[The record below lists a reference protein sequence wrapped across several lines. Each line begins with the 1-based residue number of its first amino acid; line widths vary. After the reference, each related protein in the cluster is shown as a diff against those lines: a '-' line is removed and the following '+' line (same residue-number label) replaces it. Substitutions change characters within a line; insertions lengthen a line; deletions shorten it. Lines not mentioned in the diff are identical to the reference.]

1 LASDSS
7 FIDVSFDRKGL
18 LRDYRAW
25 PETGLKTLENLP
37 PVHVEAGPTRVFVA
51 GMGASSAAGEFLR
64 DALAQS
70 QVRVNVLRSHIVPA
84 DLGKEDLIIGMSL
97 SGGTEE
103 TAYVFDQALRR
114 GAKGIAI
121 ASGGL
126 LKTIA
131 DRRGAQFVK
140 IEGGATARSSFP
152 VFVST
157 LAGALEGWKPELGLK
172 GRLAGAFEGLRKV
185 SAVYSDPD
193 VDRSAPAKT
202 ASWLQEA
209 THTSAYYSPFN
220 LSVGIR
226 FKNVLSENAKMDCTI
241 TDVMDVMHDGITCW
255 EHDFGSR
262 LLLLHS
268 WRDDDV
274 VNHRFSLIGEQVR
287 SLGFQTIDVSSGSA
301 NSVQDLLYSFYYLD
315 LVSVFSALL
324 RRLDPGV
331 TQSQEVLK
339 QKLGKV
345 STLRKYLTA
354 EYG

>member
-1 LASDSS
+1 LTTDSS

-18 LRDYRAW
+18 LRDYRTW
-25 PETGLKTLENLP
+25 PETGLKTLEDLP
-37 PVHVEAGPTRVFVA
+37 QVHVDPHARRVFVA

-70 QVRVNVLRSHIVPA
+70 YLRVNVLRSHIVPS
-84 DLGKEDLIIGMSL
+84 DLGKDDLIIGMSL

-114 GAKGIAI
+114 GASGIAI

-131 DRRGAQFVK
+131 EKRGAEFLK

-157 LAGALEGWKPELGLK
+157 LAGALDGWKPDLGLR
-172 GRLAGAFEGLRKV
+172 GRLSEAFGGLSRI
-185 SAVYSDPD
+185 SAAYSDPD
-193 VDRSAPAKT
+193 PERSAPAKT
-202 ASWLQEA
+202 AAWLQEA

-220 LSVGIR
+220 LSVGTR

-268 WRDDDV
+268 WRDDEV
-274 VNHRFSLIGEQVR
+274 VNHRFSLIGAQVR
-287 SLGFQTIDVSSGSA
+287 SLGFQTTDVTSGNA
-301 NSVQDLLYSFYYLD
+301 EGVQDLLHSFYYVD

-345 STLRKYLTA
+345 STLRKYLNA

>member
-1 LASDSS
+1 MATDSS

-18 LRDYRAW
+18 LRDYRTW
-25 PETGLKTLENLP
+25 PETGLKTLENVP
-37 PVHVEAGPTRVFVA
+37 QVHIDQREGRVFVA

-70 QVRVNVLRSHIVPA
+70 HLCVNVLRNHIVPA
-84 DLGKEDLIIGMSL
+84 DLGKDDLIVGMSL

-103 TAYVFDQALRR
+103 TSFVFDQALKT
-114 GAKGIAI
+114 GARGIAI

-131 DRRGAQFVK
+131 DKRGAQFLK

-157 LAGALEGWKPELGLK
+157 LAIALDEWKPGLNLK
-172 GRLAGAFEGLRKV
+172 GRLMGAFTGLAKN
-185 SAVYSDPD
+185 SAAYSDPD
-193 VDRSAPAKT
+193 VERSAPAKT
-202 ASWLQEA
+202 AFWLQEA
-209 THTSAYYSPFN
+209 THTTAYYSPFN
-220 LSVGIR
+220 LSVGTR

-241 TDVMDVMHDGITCW
+241 TDIMDVMHDGITCW

-287 SLGFQTIDVSSGSA
+287 SLGFQTTDVGSGSA
-301 NSVQDLLYSFYYLD
+301 DGIEDLLHSFYYLD

-345 STLRKYLTA
+345 STLRKYLNA

>member
-1 LASDSS
+1 LAGYSS

-18 LRDYRAW
+18 LRDYRTW
-25 PETGLKTLENLP
+25 PETGLKTLDNVPL
-37 PVHVEAGPTRVFVA
+37 VHVDQPAGRVFVA

-64 DALAQS
+64 DVLAQP
-70 QVRVNVLRSHIVPA
+70 QVRVNVLRSHLVPA
-84 DLGKEDLIIGMSL
+84 DMGKDDLIIGMSL

-103 TAYVFDQALRR
+103 TGYVFDQALRM
-114 GAKGIAI
+114 GAKGIAV
-121 ASGGL
+121 STGGM

-131 DRRGAQFVK
+131 DKRGAQFLK

-157 LAGALEGWKPELGLK
+157 LAGALDGWKPGLGLK
-172 GRLAGAFEGLRKV
+172 DRLRKAFGELAKI
-185 SAVYSDPD
+185 SAAYSDPD
-193 VDRSAPAKT
+193 PERSAPAKT
-202 ASWLQEA
+202 AAWLQEA
-209 THTSAYYSPFN
+209 THTTAYYSPFN
-220 LSVGIR
+220 LSVGTR

-241 TDVMDVMHDGITCW
+241 ADIMDVMHDGITCW

-287 SLGFQTIDVSSGSA
+287 SLGFQATDLASGRA
-301 NSVQDLLYSFYYLD
+301 DGVYDLLHSFYYLD

-345 STLRKYLTA
+345 STLRKYLAA

>member
-1 LASDSS
+1 MATDSS

-18 LRDYRAW
+18 LRDYRTW

-37 PVHVEAGPTRVFVA
+37 QVHVDPHAERVFVA
-51 GMGASSAAGEFLR
+51 GMGASSAAGEFFR

-70 QVRVNVLRSHIVPA
+70 YLRVNVLRNHIVPS
-84 DLGKEDLIIGMSL
+84 DLGKDDLIIGMSL

-103 TAYVFDQALRR
+103 TGYVFDQALRR
-114 GAKGIAI
+114 GASGIAI

-131 DRRGAQFVK
+131 DRRGAQFLK

-157 LAGALEGWKPELGLK
+157 LAGALDGWKPDMGLR
-172 GRLAGAFEGLRKV
+172 GRLSDAFVGLSKI
-185 SAVYSDPD
+185 SAAYSDPD
-193 VDRSAPAKT
+193 PERSAPAKT
-202 ASWLQEA
+202 AIWLQEA
-209 THTSAYYSPFN
+209 THTTAYYSPFN
-220 LSVGIR
+220 LSVGTR

-268 WRDDDV
+268 WRDDEV
-274 VNHRFSLIGEQVR
+274 VNHQVLSHR
-287 SLGFQTIDVSSGSA
+287 RAGALPRVPDGRRGIRERRRGCRTSFTPSTTSTWSRCSRPCSGGWTPA
-301 NSVQDLLYSFYYLD
+301 
-315 LVSVFSALL
+315 
-324 RRLDPGV
+324 
-331 TQSQEVLK
+331 
-339 QKLGKV
+339 
-345 STLRKYLTA
+345 
-354 EYG
+354 